1 MDTIKEIRKILPKT
15 SRDRII
21 KVFEGFE
28 EKKEKFLILELMTG
42 NIKNQIIQQTDI
54 YSILWDIGLALRG
67 MHQKGFAHLDI
78 RPGETKKKIFYS
90 EK

>member
-1 MDTIKEIRKILPKT
+1 MLPKT

-21 KVFEGFE
+21 KVFEGFQE
-28 EKKEKFLILELMTG
+28 RKEKFLILELMTG
-42 NIKNQIIQQTDI
+42 NIKHRLIHHSDI

-67 MHQKGFAHLDI
+67 MHKKGFAHLDI